1 MQRHITK
8 IVSLLVV
15 MAMLVF
21 VFAGCTVPEGT
32 KASQPAA
39 ASAAASS
46 AAPAA
51 AASSA
56 APAAAASSAAPA
68 AAAAAGFKGSP
79 DEAYYMIVF
88 VSGVE
93 YWFPVYAGFK
103 QAAKELGV
111 QCYYTGCPEYEA
123 SKEVDVF
130 NQVLAKNPKGIYLS
144 PITAEAFKEPI
155 DRAIDQGIVV
165 ATFASDSPDSKR
177 PIYITSNN
185 VNEGQY
191 AARQMAKD
199 MGGKGKVMT
208 LRNPGQTN
216 HDIRVDTFRTT
227 IKNEFPDIQLLDDVP
242 TNQDPDKAYTAVM
255 TVAQKNPDLGGVFM
269 PEANSGMG
277 AARAAKELGSGIRV
291 LCCDVNKTILDM
303 IKAGEIWGA
312 IDPNQGCQ
320 GYMGMITLFIAAHPE
335 LTDFMAEHKD
345 KGQVALTIPYLDNS
359 LTIVNKD
366 NADYYYTDKYA
377 TRVGYKS
384 VEDMLSPY
392 VPGK

>member
-1 MQRHITK
+1 MQKLMTK
-8 IVSLLVV
+8 IVLLVV
-15 MAMLVF
+15 ALAMLVF
-21 VFAGCTVPEGT
+21 AFVGCTVPEGT
-32 KASQPAA
+32 PASQP
-39 ASAAASS
+39 AASS
-46 AAPAA
+46 AAP
-51 AASSA
+51 SENKP
-56 APAAAASSAAPA
+56 APASAGDSEAPA
-68 AAAAAGFKGSP
+68 SGIAGLKGSP
-79 DEAYYMIVF
+79 DEAYYMVMF

-155 DRAIDQGIVV
+155 DRAMSQGVVV
-165 ATFASDSPDSKR
+165 ATFASDSPDSMR

-216 HDIRVDTFRTT
+216 HDIRVDTFRET
-227 IKNEFPDIQLLDDVP
+227 IQNEFPDIQVLDDVP
-242 TNQDPDKAYTAVM
+242 TNQDPDKAYNAVL
-255 TVAQKNPDLGGVFM
+255 TVAQKHPDLGGVFM

-312 IDPNQGCQ
+312 INPNQGVQ

-345 KGQVALTIPYLDNS
+345 MGQVALTIPYLDNS

-366 NADYYYTDKYA
+366 NADYYYVDKYA
-377 TRVGYKS
+377 ERIGYKS
-384 VEDMLSPY
+384 VEDMLAPY
-392 VPGK
+392 IPGE